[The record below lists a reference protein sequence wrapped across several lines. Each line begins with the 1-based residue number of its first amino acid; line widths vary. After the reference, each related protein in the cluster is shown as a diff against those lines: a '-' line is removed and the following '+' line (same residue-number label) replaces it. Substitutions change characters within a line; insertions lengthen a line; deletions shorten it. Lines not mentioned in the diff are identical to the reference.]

1 MVTVTTST
9 TERMVGS
16 EGKGKEEGR
25 ERRKEGERERERRKE
40 GERERER
47 IRHISQGEFP

>member
-16 EGKGKEEGR
+16 EGKGKEER
-25 ERRKEGERERERRKE
+25 RERRKE

-47 IRHISQGEFP
+47 IRHTSQGEFP